1 MSSPGR
7 VFIARLAGLS
17 VFDPVGDQ
25 VGKLRDVVI
34 AIYGPFG
41 RPEVRGLVVEVPG
54 RKRIFMPVARVT
66 SMESGQIIVTGAVNL
81 RRFQKKDTESLAIT
95 ELVER
100 EVEMTDGS
108 GTATVEDLAME
119 RNPRG
124 LWEVTKLFVRRG
136 GRQRGLSAR
145 WRVRGETLLVGVDQ
159 VRGLAGDVSPQGAGM
174 LLATFANL
182 KPADI
187 AEVLHDMSGKRR
199 AEIAA
204 ELDDAQLADVL
215 EELPEDD
222 QLEILEGLSPNRIG
236 DVLEA
241 MEPDDAADLLAKV
254 SVEKQEEL
262 LLSMD
267 EEDAADVRRLLA
279 YDEDTAGGL
288 MTTDPVVLGPEA
300 TVAEALAMVRA
311 EDLSPSL
318 AAAVFVARPPVET
331 PTGRFLGVVHTQ
343 RLLREAPHVLLGG
356 LVDLGQDPL
365 HPDAPLGQVTRRLAA
380 YNLVS
385 VPVTDDD
392 DHLVGVVTVD
402 DVLDHL
408 LPDDWRERDEDEE
421 GEDG

>member
-1 MSSPGR
+1 MSAPSR

-25 VGKLRDVVI
+25 VGKLRDVVV
-34 AIYGPFG
+34 AVYGPAG
-41 RPEVRGLVVEVPG
+41 RPEVRGLMVEVPG
-54 RKRIFMPVARVT
+54 RKRIFMPIARVT

-81 RRFQKKDTESLAIT
+81 RRFQKKDIESLAIS
-95 ELVER
+95 ELIER
-100 EVEMTDGS
+100 EVDMTDGS
-108 GTATVEDLAME
+108 GVVTVEDLAME
-119 RNPRG
+119 RNTRG

-136 GRQRGLSAR
+136 GRQSGLGAR
-145 WRVRGETLLVGVDQ
+145 WRRRGETLLVDVDK
-159 VRGLAGDVSPQGAGM
+159 VRGLSGDVVPQGAGL
-174 LLATFANL
+174 LLATFENL

-187 AEVLHDMSGKRR
+187 AEMLHDMSGKRR

-204 ELDDAQLADVL
+204 ELEDGRLADVL

-222 QLEILEGLSPNRIG
+222 QLEILETLSPNRIG

-254 SVEKQEEL
+254 TAEKQEEL
-262 LLSMD
+262 LLSMNED
-267 EEDAADVRRLLA
+267 EAEDVRRLLA

-300 TVAEALAMVRA
+300 TVAEALAMVRH

-318 AAAVFVARPPVET
+318 SAAVFVARPPVET
-331 PTGRFLGVVHTQ
+331 PTGRFLGVVHIQ
-343 RLLREAPHVLLGG
+343 RLLREAPHVQLGG

-365 HPDAPLGQVTRRLAA
+365 PPQAPLGQVTRRMAA

-385 VPVTDDD
+385 VPITDED
-392 DHLVGVVTVD
+392 DHLIGVVTVD

-408 LPDDWRERDEDEE
+408 LPEDWRERDEDEE